1 MQFLMQAIVTGAKM
15 GQEECQ
21 YQFRNSRW
29 NCTTSQPSS
38 DLQDIYGDVM
48 RISKFILFFA
58 PNEMILKQQKNEQNP
73 FWSIFFCR

>member
-1 MQFLMQAIVTGAKM
+1 MTGAKM

-29 NCTTSQPSS
+29 NCTTSKPSS

-48 RISKFILFFA
+48 RISKFLSFFLSYSSPSENLIDLRLRKIAKYNFFLFH
-58 PNEMILKQQKNEQNP
+58 
-73 FWSIFFCR
+73 

>member
-58 PNEMILKQQKNEQNP
+58 PNEMILK
-73 FWSIFFCR
+73 